1 MKCVTFLGRYGTNK
15 VEHMTEV
22 VVQAGEVPLDGNLV
36 VPDSAKGL
44 VVFVHGSGSSRFS
57 PRNQYVAGVLNQGG
71 LATLLF
77 DLLTADENEIDML
90 TRELRFD
97 IDLLSER
104 ITAAL
109 DWLASQEAVANLSVG
124 LFGSSTG
131 AAAALNA
138 AAARPDQVS
147 TVVSRGG
154 RPDLAMEALPRVEAP
169 TLMLVGGLDYQVI
182 EMNRTAAKAMQA
194 PCQIEIVEG
203 ATHLFE
209 EPGKLEQVA
218 ARVRDW
224 FLEHL
229 TSAAA

>member
-1 MKCVTFLGRYGTNK
+1 MKA
-15 VEHMTEV
+15 VENITEV
-22 VVQAGEVPLDGNLV
+22 VVQAGEISLDGYLT

-57 PRNQYVAGVLNQGG
+57 TRNQYVARVLNQGD
-71 LATLLF
+71 LASLLF
-77 DLLTADENEIDML
+77 DLLTADENEMDMR
-90 TRELRFD
+90 TRKLRFD

-104 ITAAL
+104 TTATL
-109 DWLASQEAVANLSVG
+109 DWLAGQKSVADLPVG

-138 AAARPDQVS
+138 AAARPEQVS

-154 RPDLAMEALPRVEAP
+154 RPDLAMKALPRVKAP
-169 TLMLVGGLDYQVI
+169 TLMLVGGLDYPVI
-182 EMNRTAAKAMQA
+182 EMNRTAAAAMQA

-218 ARVRDW
+218 ARARDW
-224 FLEHL
+224 FVEYL
-229 TSAAA
+229 TSAET

>member
-1 MKCVTFLGRYGTNK
+1 
-15 VEHMTEV
+15 VERTTEV
-22 VVQAGEVPLDGNLV
+22 VVQAGEVSLGGLLTV
-36 VPDSAKGL
+36 SDSAKGL

-57 PRNQYVAGVLNQGG
+57 TRNQYVARILNQGH

-77 DLLTADENEIDML
+77 DLLTADENEIDIR

-104 ITAAL
+104 TTAAL
-109 DWLASQEAVANLSVG
+109 DWLVGQKSVADLPIG

-138 AAARPDQVS
+138 AAARPEQVS

-154 RPDLAMEALPRVEAP
+154 RPDLAMEVLPRVKAP
-169 TLMLVGGLDYQVI
+169 TLMLVGGLDYPVI
-182 EMNRTAAKAMQA
+182 EMNRSAAAVMQA
-194 PCQIEIVEG
+194 PCQIEIVQG

-218 ARVRDW
+218 ARARDW

-229 TSAAA
+229 TSAEP

>member
-1 MKCVTFLGRYGTNK
+1 
-15 VEHMTEV
+15 MTEV
-22 VVQAGEVPLDGNLV
+22 VVQAGEVSLDGSLV
-36 VPDSAKGL
+36 VPESAKGL

-57 PRNQYVAGVLNQGG
+57 PRNQYVARVLNEGG

-182 EMNRTAAKAMQA
+182 EMNRAAEKAMQA

-224 FLEHL
+224 FVEHL

>member
-1 MKCVTFLGRYGTNK
+1 MKCVIFLERYGTNK
-15 VEHMTEV
+15 VENMTEV
-22 VVQAGEVPLDGNLV
+22 VVQAGEVPLDGILF

-57 PRNQYVAGVLNQGG
+57 PRNQYVAGVLNGGG

-77 DLLTADENEIDML
+77 DLLTAEENEIDML

-97 IDLLSER
+97 IGLLSDR

-109 DWLASQEAVANLSVG
+109 DWLAGQKTVSGLPIG

-138 AAARPDQVS
+138 AAARPERVS
-147 TVVSRGG
+147 AVVSRGG
-154 RPDLAMEALPRVEAP
+154 RPDLAMDALPDVKAP
-169 TLMLVGGLDYQVI
+169 TLMLVGGLDYPVI
-182 EMNRTAAKAMQA
+182 DMNRTAANAMQA

-224 FLEHL
+224 FLEQFDE
-229 TSAAA
+229 